1 MLFKL
6 ELEYGLDSLIKNI
19 VSNKIHNVCR
29 N

>member
-6 ELEYGLDSLIKNI
+6 ELEYGLDSLIKNN
-19 VSNKIHNVCR
+19 VSNQIYNVCR